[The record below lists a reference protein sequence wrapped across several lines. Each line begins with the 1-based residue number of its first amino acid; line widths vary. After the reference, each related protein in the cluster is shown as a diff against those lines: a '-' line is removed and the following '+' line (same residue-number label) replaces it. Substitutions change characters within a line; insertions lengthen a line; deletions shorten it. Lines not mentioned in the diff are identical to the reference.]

1 MDEEYAR
8 KFHKELNKDIDWN
21 VANDHVKQKAKEDL
35 FVQRYQVMKKRPQTE
50 AQARRNM
57 IMYLKNVNGFRLD
70 YFKGMSYDD
79 IRPIFEAK
87 FNSDIKF
94 LLTTKEQLYVSFLT
108 FLKNFDREE
117 LDSLWSIVKER
128 FSTSKPDNFSD
139 DFLLTTLEAM
149 FERPD
154 GQAQVWKNQ
163 RTVHGQAREIPTLKV
178 YIRSIAECSEAES
191 GRVEMADNH
200 TMEEMLQA
208 PTEGYGYAIVV
219 PDILAENFEIKTGLL
234 SLLQANQF
242 HGFESNNPHDHT
254 RSFNSI
260 TSTLKFK
267 DPVAFKVS
275 TTSSGNSSSTDARID
290 KFTDTISTLVET
302 FNKKMT
308 TPAMVKAVEKTCV
321 ICGGAHPY
329 YDCIATD
336 SNISSVCTTTGT
348 YNQGSTRFCPQ
359 VATNYRTTPPG
370 FPPVQNNQNHFDQNQ
385 NQSYNQNRGN
395 SYQAPIQHPK
405 VELTNEF
412 LKYKQITETSIRT
425 MQNQIDDFK
434 AGLKNEIHSSIQN
447 QINNV
452 KNELRSDISNQT
464 NELRNMMASYFQ
476 MNTASSLGSGS
487 LPSNTVLTED
497 TNNIRPLVVQPSF
510 ASTSFSTISSKVP
523 EVTKDTPKP
532 TIPYPSRA
540 NKQKLHEKDDM
551 LALKFVEIFRNLHL
565 ELSFVDALLHMPKFA
580 LMFKSLFNNKEKLFD
595 LATTLMNENCSA
607 VILKKL
613 PEKLGDPTSFSFH
626 ATFQS

>member
-191 GRVEMADNH
+191 GRV
-200 TMEEMLQA
+200 
-208 PTEGYGYAIVV
+208 
-219 PDILAENFEIKTGLL
+219 
-234 SLLQANQF
+234 
-242 HGFESNNPHDHT
+242 
-254 RSFNSI
+254 
-260 TSTLKFK
+260 
-267 DPVAFKVS
+267 
-275 TTSSGNSSSTDARID
+275 
-290 KFTDTISTLVET
+290 
-302 FNKKMT
+302 
-308 TPAMVKAVEKTCV
+308 
-321 ICGGAHPY
+321 
-329 YDCIATD
+329 
-336 SNISSVCTTTGT
+336 
-348 YNQGSTRFCPQ
+348 
-359 VATNYRTTPPG
+359 
-370 FPPVQNNQNHFDQNQ
+370 
-385 NQSYNQNRGN
+385 
-395 SYQAPIQHPK
+395 
-405 VELTNEF
+405 
-412 LKYKQITETSIRT
+412 
-425 MQNQIDDFK
+425 
-434 AGLKNEIHSSIQN
+434 
-447 QINNV
+447 
-452 KNELRSDISNQT
+452 
-464 NELRNMMASYFQ
+464 
-476 MNTASSLGSGS
+476 
-487 LPSNTVLTED
+487 
-497 TNNIRPLVVQPSF
+497 
-510 ASTSFSTISSKVP
+510 
-523 EVTKDTPKP
+523 
-532 TIPYPSRA
+532 
-540 NKQKLHEKDDM
+540 
-551 LALKFVEIFRNLHL
+551 
-565 ELSFVDALLHMPKFA
+565 
-580 LMFKSLFNNKEKLFD
+580 
-595 LATTLMNENCSA
+595 
-607 VILKKL
+607 
-613 PEKLGDPTSFSFH
+613 
-626 ATFQS
+626 